1 MSAAQPRSIPDPTN
15 TKAATTEN
23 TSTKN
28 TDSSS
33 SPSTNQQKST
43 AEEAAK
49 LVEQRKAFM
58 ASLADHPSDPNAT
71 STPVLG
77 VAGGDKGH
85 AQDPTDKPPLLL
97 GIGTG
102 GQDDF
107 LPSRKSSVAST
118 TSAAAAAAAAAS
130 AAGAAAQ
137 DEPEE
142 DAYVVS
148 DSPTGIDFDIYDHA
162 FEAEMKRIRSQKTT
176 RGGRGARTYL
186 TRLVGEHERLKY
198 AGDECMVFS
207 DLAADAVGAARA
219 RIEDRRNRR
228 RESGGDDGES
238 TEGGGQGQGHASAGA
253 VKDVVG
259 RAANVATTAVAGSSR
274 FADLVTQMTKGRA
287 AESGS
292 T

>member
-77 VAGGDKGH
+77 IGGGDKGH

-118 TSAAAAAAAAAS
+118 TSAAAAAAAAS

-162 FEAEMKRIRSQKTT
+162 FEAEMKRIRSQKST

-219 RIEDRRNRR
+219 RIEDRRNRK
-228 RESGGDDGES
+228 RESRERAGDDDGSES
-238 TEGGGQGQGHASAGA
+238 TEGHAGA